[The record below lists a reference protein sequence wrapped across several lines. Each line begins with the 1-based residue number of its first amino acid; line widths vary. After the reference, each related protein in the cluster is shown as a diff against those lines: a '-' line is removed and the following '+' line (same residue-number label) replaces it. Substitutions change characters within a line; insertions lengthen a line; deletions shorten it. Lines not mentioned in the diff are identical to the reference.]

1 MSPRVRDLK
10 TQKPPFGGFGI
21 HRSVVKNI
29 SAARLS
35 VKVAAQIFEKTT
47 AGMRHVR
54 TRSENASASVPT
66 QAGAE
71 PGAVGAMPGAD

>member
-1 MSPRVRDLK
+1 LQKQPQEGVACVCDLK
-10 TQKPPFGGFGI
+10 TRKPPFGGFGI

-47 AGMRHVR
+47 AR
-54 TRSENASASVPT
+54 
-66 QAGAE
+66 
-71 PGAVGAMPGAD
+71 